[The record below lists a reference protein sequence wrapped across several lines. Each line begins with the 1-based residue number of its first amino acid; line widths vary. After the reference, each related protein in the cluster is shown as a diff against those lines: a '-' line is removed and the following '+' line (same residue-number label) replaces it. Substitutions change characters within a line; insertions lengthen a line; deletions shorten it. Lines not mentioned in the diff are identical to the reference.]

1 MFDTPLYTPW
11 IQRLQAVHV
20 GTLRKKWRLNFQEKS
35 QILGEG
41 GSWRNRF
48 WLGCQDSN
56 LGMAESK
63 SAALPLGYTPAV
75 FGGDRVI
82 RVFRMGFK
90 GERVLS
96 RR

>member
-1 MFDTPLYTPW
+1 MHRK
-11 IQRLQAVHV
+11 ILQLPM
-20 GTLRKKWRLNFQEKS
+20 GC
-35 QILGEG
+35 
-41 GSWRNRF
+41 

-75 FGGDRVI
+75 FGGDGVI

-90 GERVLS
+90 GEHELS
-96 RR
+96 ASRA